1 MNQPPESPERP
12 KIEFPC
18 DYPIKVVGDAAPD
31 YKQFVLEIIKRHAP
45 DVDEDRISIRLS
57 NNNNYYSLTVYI
69 RATGEAQLKMIF
81 EELKISGRV
90 RMVL

>member
-1 MNQPPESPERP
+1 MNQPPQSPEPP
-12 KIEFPC
+12 KIKFPC

-45 DVDEDRISIRLS
+45 DVDEEKVSIRLS
-57 NNNNYYSLTVYI
+57 NNNNYYALTVYI
-69 RATGEAQLKMIF
+69 RATGEAQIKMIF

-90 RMVL
+90 KMVL